1 MTLSQPLNETPSS
14 VHEVIT
20 SGHMLYSL
28 DKGSHLRCV
37 RACAQKK
44 KEKRKSGVGQ
54 DLVTCS
60 GQEYQPPEDV
70 GNIYRR
76 AVKRAASTRA
86 HARGIHGVDRQ
97 AADAPGTSQSPSGGG
112 SGNSPAQR
120 QSLRRVIVHQC
131 TFYMQKK
138 LVTRT
143 PEKDVTSSVYRIIQQ
158 IYCSS
163 LNLRYTHTH
172 TLLVNKILNSERKK

>member
-1 MTLSQPLNETPSS
+1 MCPS
-14 VHEVIT
+14 
-20 SGHMLYSL
+20 
-28 DKGSHLRCV
+28 LRT
-37 RACAQKK
+37 KK
-44 KEKRKSGVGQ
+44 KKKKRKSGVGQ

-76 AVKRAASTRA
+76 VVKRAASTQA

-97 AADAPGTSQSPSGGG
+97 TADAPGTSQSPSGGG

-138 LVTRT
+138 LQ
-143 PEKDVTSSVYRIIQQ
+143 IQRHQ
-158 IYCSS
+158 KRMLHRQCIESF
-163 LNLRYTHTH
+163 
-172 TLLVNKILNSERKK
+172 NKSTAQV